1 MVYPTIRDLLSQCAA
16 RHPSGTA
23 LRDPAADKSLTYS
36 EWDALATRVANDL
49 LDAGLTPDDH
59 LSVMTKDSVE
69 QLTLF
74 FAAHDIGVT
83 VNPISFRAPAGR
95 LSYILEHAKS
105 DALAYDAAS
114 AETVTAV
121 DDATLPSLTIATEE
135 GVADTERT
143 FEDLTEGDEN
153 APQIDVSETDTAFLL
168 YTSGTTGKPKG
179 VEHTHRN
186 VVDADLM
193 CIPYNRLRPSDVNI
207 ALGPLYHV
215 GPLLANF
222 MPALHV
228 GATNV
233 IQRDFDPGQTLEYIE
248 QEDITTIWGV
258 PTHFNAILTEGSIE
272 DRDTARVRMIQYS
285 GSAMPPDVFR
295 QCRTN
300 FPDVDFVNA
309 YGTTE
314 IVFGTVL
321 YPEDHDD
328 HLGSIG
334 RAVPNAEVR
343 LVDPDDPMPQ
353 NVVSKGETGEMLV
366 KTPTTMKGYWQA
378 PEKTK
383 QAIIDDWY
391 RTGDLARRDEE
402 GFIYFV
408 DRKDSMIVS
417 GGENIYPAEVE
428 NVLHEHDGVESAAV
442 IGTPDDDWGQLVTA
456 FVVPT
461 DDSVTSDE
469 LDQYLRDST
478 EIEDFKRPKSYFFVD
493 ELPKT
498 ESGKISRQALN
509 DKAASQ

>member
-1 MVYPTIRDLLSQCAA
+1 
-16 RHPSGTA
+16 
-23 LRDPAADKSLTYS
+23 
-36 EWDALATRVANDL
+36 
-49 LDAGLTPDDH
+49 
-59 LSVMTKDSVE
+59 
-69 QLTLF
+69 
-74 FAAHDIGVT
+74 
-83 VNPISFRAPAGR
+83 
-95 LSYILEHAKS
+95 
-105 DALAYDAAS
+105 
-114 AETVTAV
+114 
-121 DDATLPSLTIATEE
+121 
-135 GVADTERT
+135 
-143 FEDLTEGDEN
+143 
-153 APQIDVSETDTAFLL
+153 
-168 YTSGTTGKPKG
+168 
-179 VEHTHRN
+179 
-186 VVDADLM
+186 M

-233 IQRDFDPGQTLEYIE
+233 IQRDFDPVQTLEFIE

-258 PTHFNAILTEGSIE
+258 PTHFNAMLNEGSIE
-272 DRDTARVRMIQYS
+272 DRDTSRVRMIQYS

-295 QCRTN
+295 QCRQS

-321 YPEDHDD
+321 YPEDHDE

-343 LVDPDDPMPQ
+343 LVDPGDPIPQ
-353 NVVSKGETGEMLV
+353 NTVSKGETGEILV
-366 KTPTTMKGYWQA
+366 KTPTTMKSYWRA
-378 PEKTK
+378 PEQTD

-428 NVLHEHDGVESAAV
+428 NVLHEHEEIESAAV
-442 IGTPDDDWGQLVTA
+442 IGSQDTDWGEIVTA
-456 FVVPT
+456 FVVAT
-461 DDSVTSDE
+461 DDSITADR
-469 LDQYLRDST
+469 LDQYFIESSD
-478 EIEDFKRPKSYFFVD
+478 IEDFKRPRSYFFVE

-498 ESGKISRQALN
+498 ESGKISRQALS
-509 DKAASQ
+509 DEASSQ